1 MDRISVQHESE
12 RKLMNKKIL
21 GTSLVNLNSS
31 KSEITSTPNTEANTS
46 CGRHKLQR
54 NIGIKFIVLLLFPWL
69 LTACSTTSELQPFP
83 KLPQQDQQIFESK
96 APQVYHIGV
105 GDTLR
110 IEVQKR
116 SNFDALLT
124 LQDIP
129 VSSMGTIFIP
139 LLGDI
144 QVKGMTER
152 ELRRELTKRLATYFR
167 QPLISITVTSSKSMR
182 IFVLGSVKKPGIYP
196 LDINTSMTVLEM
208 ILVAGGQTKDADLS
222 RIVLMRKRSSTQQ
235 VKQPPLGTT
244 VDIYALLRQ
253 AETRQNITL
262 EPGDVIYVP
271 DTALASNAD
280 YIGKIGKILSPF
292 TKLIGIIGDVIF
304 LNSK

>member
-1 MDRISVQHESE
+1 
-12 RKLMNKKIL
+12 MNKKIIC
-21 GTSLVNLNSS
+21 TSLVGLNASNPLIS
-31 KSEITSTPNTEANTS
+31 CMSNTEADTS
-46 CGRHKLQR
+46 CGRHKPQCY
-54 NIGIKFIVLLLFPWL
+54 IGIKLVVLLLFPWM
-69 LTACSTTSELQPFP
+69 LTACSTTTTNELQPLP

-152 ELRRELTKRLATYFR
+152 ELRRELTKRLAAYFR

-208 ILVAGGQTKDADLS
+208 ILVAGGQNKDADLS
-222 RIVLMRKRSSTQQ
+222 RIVLMRKRSSAQQ

-244 VDIYALLRQ
+244 VDIYALLRR

-280 YIGKIGKILSPF
+280 YFGKIGQILF
-292 TKLIGIIGDVIF
+292 TVHEAHRYYW
-304 LNSK
+304 